1 MNDSIVFFSGGRA
14 FENWFSS
21 TATLLNNI
29 LSSLASSRLQVSKNI
44 IGLLAAAITFYIERR
59 KKDHEQNQVFSR
71 KQQARH
77 RLDCPQFLR
86 LEPDF

>member
-21 TATLLNNI
+21 TAALLNNI
-29 LSSLASSRLQVSKNI
+29 LSSLASSRLQVSKN